1 MYTTLIKSVLKA
13 LILCLEKGPEKNSIL
28 LDLNKSISD
37 KEKSTSIAKKL
48 FDAIE
53 ECQSP
58 IKSINRVTDLNTQLS
73 KEIYLFTSECG
84 RGKYLEA
91 AHMSQY
97 VNYKI
102 RSDDMLDTLIFLK
115 NYLKQ

>member
-1 MYTTLIKSVLKA
+1 MSY
-13 LILCLEKGPEKNSIL
+13 P
-28 LDLNKSISD
+28 
-37 KEKSTSIAKKL
+37 TSIAKKL

-58 IKSINRVTDLNTQLS
+58 IKSINRVTDLDTQLS
-73 KEIYLFTSECG
+73 KEIYLFTSEAG

-91 AHMSQY
+91 AYSLSWNYFNNKCFSTSQH